1 MIRLSTRTF
10 ARAMKAILFISAG
23 LLILLATSAHAQ
35 GDAAKNYAAK
45 CATCHGPDGAAGSPA
60 GKALKARDFHS
71 AEVQGETDDVLE
83 QVIAKG
89 KNKMPAYEKQL
100 KPAEIK
106 DLVDYCRALG
116 KK

>member
-1 MIRLSTRTF
+1 MNRLLVRGVKGIF
-10 ARAMKAILFISAG
+10 FVFAG
-23 LLILLATSAHAQ
+23 LLMMATSARAQ
-35 GDAAKNYAAK
+35 GDAAKNYTAK
-45 CATCHGPDGAAGSPA
+45 CATCHGADGSAGTTA

-71 AEVQGETDDVLE
+71 ADVAGETDAVLE

-100 KPAEIK
+100 KPEEIK
-106 DLVDYCRALG
+106 DLVAYCRQLG